1 MNFWYEFP
9 CDFVTT
15 EYGRYEAVCDQGP
28 DVWPYLRFTWT
39 PVLAGPQPSATDEFE
54 ENCRA
59 VCGDPEWSLI

>member
-39 PVLAGPQPSATDEFE
+39 PVLAGPEPALDPLSGLTDEE
-54 ENCRA
+54 YLQATCP
-59 VCGDPEWSLI
+59 V